1 MATTINAANISAS
14 FDITKLKEGMNATR
28 AEINKLGS
36 ILRQAE
42 PATSKFQREVDLV
55 SKAFEAGAISSEQMQ
70 NAIAM
75 LKEKYGQIDPAIT
88 AANEAMERQKQ
99 QIAEVESVLKSL
111 VTTEQ
116 RNLEKIQLLNKA
128 YQDGIID
135 AKQLADATAQ
145 LDGSMERQKQQIAEV
160 ESVLKSL
167 TTAEQRNL
175 EKIQLLNKAHQDGII
190 DAKQLADATARL
202 DGTMDREAATA
213 NRLKSII
220 QQSQGAAEGY
230 KQDLKLLNQSLDKG
244 TIDLEEYAR
253 ATEHV
258 RAKLNAID
266 SKKAVGELNQ
276 VSAAARNNRAEMD
289 KPQTKK
295 GGLGAG
301 ALAMGR
307 GALGNMAGGLVAAVG
322 VQQLTSFAAE
332 STAKL
337 DEIGDAAAKAGVSF
351 SEMITLERTLS
362 EVGGVGVDQVRSA
375 IGKMKVNILEAR
387 DSLNSGKPNDLANSL
402 KKIGVDI
409 NALSRMDAVTQFQTL
424 AAATR
429 QIADHGEQMQVSM
442 QMFGKAGIELVPALQ
457 VSNDQ
462 FAEME
467 EHLRRSNLLLS
478 QEQAAAIGKNAD
490 EMERMRDAM
499 TASGAQLQSALL
511 PMMKDFTSVIAE
523 AARNLGMLYQQ
534 ARGDF
539 EPIPIDEMN
548 KEADQKA
555 QDFIRKRGLARQKQA
570 MDDLEQIKKIQS
582 EVGGDQA
589 KQIQKDLDAIF
600 PNKNNSPLY
609 ANVRD
614 RIRDTDFS
622 ELKTKTEQM
631 KSLVEK
637 AQQIKVQADQNVANV
652 INAELDAELATWRQ
666 FGEDLRNDRMEMQQA
681 DREITQERDQRERA
695 IEQMRSMKIGE
706 ADTNIAPAI
715 RAGTVEAYKM
725 MNKQN
730 EDARHREE
738 HLKKLDEMK
747 EEFRKFNEKNT
758 VVLSK
763 RR

>member
-1 MATTINAANISAS
+1 
-14 FDITKLKEGMNATR
+14 
-28 AEINKLGS
+28 
-36 ILRQAE
+36 
-42 PATSKFQREVDLV
+42 
-55 SKAFEAGAISSEQMQ
+55 
-70 NAIAM
+70 
-75 LKEKYGQIDPAIT
+75 
-88 AANEAMERQKQ
+88 
-99 QIAEVESVLKSL
+99 
-111 VTTEQ
+111 
-116 RNLEKIQLLNKA
+116 
-128 YQDGIID
+128 
-135 AKQLADATAQ
+135 
-145 LDGSMERQKQQIAEV
+145 
-160 ESVLKSL
+160 
-167 TTAEQRNL
+167 
-175 EKIQLLNKAHQDGII
+175 
-190 DAKQLADATARL
+190 
-202 DGTMDREAATA
+202 
-213 NRLKSII
+213 
-220 QQSQGAAEGY
+220 
-230 KQDLKLLNQSLDKG
+230 
-244 TIDLEEYAR
+244 
-253 ATEHV
+253 
-258 RAKLNAID
+258 
-266 SKKAVGELNQ
+266 
-276 VSAAARNNRAEMD
+276 
-289 KPQTKK
+289 
-295 GGLGAG
+295 
-301 ALAMGR
+301 MGR

-322 VQQLTSFAAE
+322 VQQLTSYAAE

-362 EVGGVGVDQVRSA
+362 EVGGVGVDQVRNA

-462 FAEME
+462 FAEMK

-478 QEQAAAIGKNAD
+478 EEQAAAIGKNAD

-523 AARNLGMLYQQ
+523 AAKNLGMLYQQ
-534 ARGDF
+534 AKGDF

-548 KEADQKA
+548 KEAEQKS

-570 MDDLEQIKKIQS
+570 MEDLEQIKKIQS

-637 AQQIKVQADQNVANV
+637 AQQIKVQADQDVANV

-666 FGEDLRNDRMEMQQA
+666 FGEDLRTDRMEMQRS
-681 DREITQERDQRERA
+681 DREIMQERDQRERA
-695 IEQMRSMKIGE
+695 IEQMQSKRIGE

-730 EDARHREE
+730 EDARHRRE
-738 HLKKLDEMK
+738 HLAKLSSMETEMK
-747 EEFRKFNEKNT
+747 KFNEKNFA
-758 VVLSK
+758 VLSK

>member
-28 AEINKLGS
+28 AEISKLGS
-36 ILRQAE
+36 ILREAE

-70 NAIAM
+70 NAIAK

-145 LDGSMERQKQQIAEV
+145 LDGSMER
-160 ESVLKSL
+160 
-167 TTAEQRNL
+167 
-175 EKIQLLNKAHQDGII
+175 
-190 DAKQLADATARL
+190 
-202 DGTMDREAATA
+202 EAATA

-230 KQDLKLLNQSLDKG
+230 KQDLQLLNQSLDKG

-276 VSAAARNNRAEMD
+276 VSAAARNNRAEVD

-322 VQQLTSFAAE
+322 VQQLTSYAAE

-409 NALSRMDAVTQFQTL
+409 NALSRMDAITQFNAL

-442 QMFGKAGIELVPALQ
+442 QLFGKAGIEMVPALQ
-457 VSNDQ
+457 TTNEQ

-467 EHLRRSNLLLS
+467 EHLRQSNLLLS

-523 AARNLGMLYQQ
+523 AAKNLGMLYQQ

-622 ELKTKTEQM
+622 ELKTKTAQM

-666 FGEDLRNDRMEMQQA
+666 FGEDLRTDRMEMQRS
-681 DREITQERDQRERA
+681 DREIMQERDQRERA
-695 IEQMRSMKIGE
+695 IELQSKRIGE

-730 EDARHREE
+730 EDARHRRE
-738 HLKKLDEMK
+738 HLAKLSSMETEMK
-747 EEFRKFNEKNT
+747 KFNEKNFA
-758 VVLSK
+758 VLSK

>member
-28 AEINKLGS
+28 AEISKLGS
-36 ILRQAE
+36 ILRTAE
-42 PATSKFQREVDLV
+42 PATNKLSRDLDLL
-55 SKAFEAGAISSEQMQ
+55 KRAFGSGAIDAGQFA
-70 NAIAM
+70 NAINNVV
-75 LKEKYGQIDPAIT
+75 QQ
-88 AANEAMERQKQ
+88 ANLPPRM
-99 QIAEVESVLKSL
+99 
-111 VTTEQ
+111 
-116 RNLEKIQLLNKA
+116 
-128 YQDGIID
+128 
-135 AKQLADATAQ
+135 
-145 LDGSMERQKQQIAEV
+145 
-160 ESVLKSL
+160 
-167 TTAEQRNL
+167 
-175 EKIQLLNKAHQDGII
+175 
-190 DAKQLADATARL
+190 
-202 DGTMDREAATA
+202 
-213 NRLKSII
+213 
-220 QQSQGAAEGY
+220 QSQVDKLSRSFMEGRIDIEQY
-230 KQDLKLLNQSLDKG
+230 RASLDKLQ
-244 TIDLEEYAR
+244 TRMNTLD
-253 ATEHV
+253 AT
-258 RAKLNAID
+258 
-266 SKKAVGELNQ
+266 KAQKQVG
-276 VSAAARNNRAEMD
+276 
-289 KPQTKK
+289 K

-322 VQQLTSFAAE
+322 VQQLTSYAAE

-429 QIADHGEQMQVSM
+429 QIRDHGEQMQVSM

-467 EHLRRSNLLLS
+467 EHLRQSNLLLS

-499 TASGAQLQSALL
+499 VASGAQLQTVLL
-511 PMMKDFTSVIAE
+511 PAQKGFMDFVSESLKGWQNIYNVLRDIIMQQNQVPKPGEIMENADKVAEENFARITAERRKIMQEELAKIREVQQQLGGEAATELEEKLKGMFADRNTGDRTTFETLVTDFTWQNMGTTTKAMQE
-523 AARNLGMLYQQ
+523 LARQ
-534 ARGDF
+534 AQAMRDQ
-539 EPIPIDEMN
+539 
-548 KEADQKA
+548 ADQKMGA
-555 QDFIRKRGLARQKQA
+555 FFADE
-570 MDDLEQIKKIQS
+570 LEREIGKFK
-582 EVGGDQA
+582 
-589 KQIQKDLDAIF
+589 
-600 PNKNNSPLY
+600 
-609 ANVRD
+609 
-614 RIRDTDFS
+614 
-622 ELKTKTEQM
+622 
-631 KSLVEK
+631 
-637 AQQIKVQADQNVANV
+637 
-652 INAELDAELATWRQ
+652 Q

-695 IEQMRSMKIGE
+695 MEQMRSKKIGE

-730 EDARHREE
+730 EDARHRRE
-738 HLKKLDEMK
+738 HLAKLSSMETEMK
-747 EEFRKFNEKNT
+747 KFNEKNFA
-758 VVLSK
+758 VLSK